1 MRRQT
6 PRCMCVYALL
16 LLVFTCHTTGRIW
29 KLSPELDGGGGGGVR
44 FVVGV
49 LDFASLLAVVC

>member
-1 MRRQT
+1 
-6 PRCMCVYALL
+6 MCVCARMYVRFALL

-29 KLSPELDGGGGGGVR
+29 KLSPELGGGGGVR